1 MGGKAAD
8 HTVVLQLGS
17 MSLRFGFANQL
28 TPDVIPNVIAYLTPS
43 PQQISLPTCSTEKV
57 YQACNI
63 VQEHLVSK
71 GFLRDTRQK
80 ILLPKKKTKM
90 RITRSEAIEE
100 SVDTTD
106 PEISLFTSLRFTD
119 TSYNPH
125 CLIGEEA
132 ASLHSSAP
140 YERHWPIL
148 RGHFNITRTRSFQTV
163 CCDLE
168 RILEYTLVRKLK
180 IPRELFSQFH
190 IVLLVPDVFYRDQTK
205 AVVDIIL
212 RQLGLGSLF
221 LLQESVA
228 AIYGAGVPTACV
240 ADIGADYIKVS
251 CIEEGMLLPQSIHR
265 QYYAGRDM
273 TLLVHRLFRQ
283 DSSSY
288 EELRTAEDLKTAA
301 CRLVQPEKDEI
312 YLLKANEE
320 DQVRVSSC
328 NPLLTVAAHSLFHPS
343 LLKIVSTEPKTTFI
357 ISPLFSCDPE
367 DYLEDIAETKRV
379 DELPQPP
386 PVSERL
392 VGLDQLIINSIMTV
406 ATPETRKKLCN
417 SILLVGG
424 GALLPGIVDALEDKL
439 ITTFPEEIE
448 RVEVK
453 NVITHSD
460 SEGNKENIQPSNLQ
474 WVGGSVIPMLD
485 SAKELWTSR
494 SRWIGEWLA
503 TEAKEEARAQFTSY
517 QDESQLSDMC
527 RKWRKD
533 RPLEGG
539 VRHIKERAVFYW
551 Q

>member
-17 MSLRFGFANQL
+17 LSLRFGFANQL
-28 TPDVIPNVIAYLTPS
+28 APDVIPNVIAYLSPS
-43 PQQISLPTCSTEKV
+43 PQATTLPVCSTEKV

-100 SVDTTD
+100 PIDSADA
-106 PEISLFTSLRFTD
+106 EIQISSSLRFTD
-119 TSYNPH
+119 TSYNPQ

-132 ASLHSSAP
+132 ANLHSSAP
-140 YERHWPIL
+140 YERHWPIV
-148 RGHFNITRTRSFQTV
+148 RGHFNITRSNSFQTI

-180 IPRELFSQFH
+180 IPRELFSQFN

-205 AVVDIIL
+205 AIVDIIL
-212 RQLGLGSLF
+212 RQLGLGSVF

-228 AIYGAGVPTACV
+228 AVYGAGVPTACV
-240 ADIGADYIKVS
+240 ADIGADYIKVA

-273 TLLVHRLFRQ
+273 TLLVHRLLRQ
-283 DSSSY
+283 DSASY
-288 EELRTAEDLKTAA
+288 EEFRAADDLKTAA
-301 CRLVQPEKDEI
+301 CRLMQPERDDIFLWKV
-312 YLLKANEE
+312 NEE
-320 DQVRVSSC
+320 DQVRISSC

-343 LLKIVSTEPKTTFI
+343 LLKIVSTEPKTSLV
-357 ISPLFSCDPE
+357 ISPLFSVDPE
-367 DYLEDIAETKRV
+367 DYLEDIAETKRAEEV
-379 DELPQPP
+379 VQPP
-386 PVSERL
+386 PVNERL
-392 VGLDQLIINSIMTV
+392 VGLDQLIINSIMSV
-406 ATPETRKKLCN
+406 PTPETRKKLCN

-424 GALLPGIVDALEDKL
+424 GAMLPGIVDALEDKL

-453 NVITHSD
+453 SVITHSD
-460 SEGNKENIQPSNLQ
+460 SEGNKENIQPPSLQ

-485 SAKELWTSR
+485 SAKELWTTR
-494 SRWIGEWLA
+494 SRWVGEWLA
-503 TEAKEEARAQFTSY
+503 TEAKEEARAQFASY
-517 QDESQLSDMC
+517 QDDSQLSDMC

-539 VRHIKERAVFYW
+539 VRHIKEKAVFYW
-551 Q
+551 